1 VSHNGGV
8 ETKPMAVKLLKP
20 YFPPDS
26 RREILSAIDSMLES
40 GQLMLGEHSK
50 NLEAAFATRHGTRAA
65 VATTS
70 CTAALQIC
78 LMHYDVRGR
87 EVLVPSAAFITDIS
101 VIEWAGGTPIL
112 VDCDPATLAFDVED
126 LKRKV
131 TPRTKGMIWVHLIG
145 LISPAWKEIVA
156 FAREHGLFLIED
168 CAHAHGA
175 EIDGVKAGSIGD
187 VGCFS
192 FYPTKVMTS
201 GTGGILV
208 TNDAALEKSARE
220 IRLFGRENGTGGVV
234 REGNDWFLDEIRAC
248 VAHSQLKDL
257 EMFLARRREIAGLY
271 HQKLW
276 GVPGITMLSIPE
288 GNLPAWYHYTVFVDE
303 SVDYTVLAK
312 NLLEK
317 HGVPTKPIYIPLH
330 QELIFRHLDDGSL
343 KKTEVALNRSLCL
356 PIYVEMRDEQ
366 VAFVA
371 DSLIKE
377 LEELR
382 WQTGS

>member
-1 VSHNGGV
+1 M
-8 ETKPMAVKLLKP
+8 TKASTTEHTESGASLERQQMSLKLLKP
-20 YFPPDS
+20 YFPPES
-26 RREILSAIDSMLES
+26 RREILASIDAMLES
-40 GQLMLGEHSK
+40 GQLMLGEHGK
-50 NLEAAFATRHGTRAA
+50 NLETAFAARHGTRAA
-65 VATTS
+65 VATNS
-70 CTAALQIC
+70 CTSALQIC

-87 EVLVPSAAFITDIS
+87 EVLVPSAGFITDIS
-101 VIEWAGGTPIL
+101 VIQWAGGIPVL
-112 VDCDPATLAFDVED
+112 VDCDPATLALDLED

-131 TPRTKGMIWVHLIG
+131 SPRTKGMIWVHLIG

-156 FAREHGLFLIED
+156 FAREHHLFLIED

-175 EIDGVKAGSIGD
+175 EIDGVKAGAFGD

-208 TNDAALEKSARE
+208 TNDPALEKSARE

-257 EMFLARRREIAGLY
+257 EMFLTRRREIAGLY

-276 GVPGITMLSIPE
+276 GTPGISMLNVAE

-303 SVDYTVLAK
+303 SLDYAKLAK
-312 NLLEK
+312 SLLEK
-317 HGVPTKPIYIPLH
+317 HAVPTKPIYIPLH
-330 QELIFRHLDDGSL
+330 QEAIFKHLDDGSL
-343 KKTEVALNRSLCL
+343 KNTERALNRSL
-356 PIYVEMRDEQ
+356 
-366 VAFVA
+366 
-371 DSLIKE
+371 
-377 LEELR
+377 
-382 WQTGS
+382 